1 MGQIFD
7 LFGDPV
13 PENKGKRG
21 RPQHVPTQEN
31 RNKVNMLLAMG
42 RSNERIAN
50 ALNVTIPTL
59 RKHYFSELKGRDTA
73 RDRLDARL
81 AMTLWG
87 QFQGG
92 NTGAG
97 REFIRLIERNDM
109 AFGLRGAAAPAPSS
123 DTEKTGKLG
132 KKELANREAQTAH
145 QGTDWGTLLQ

>member
-1 MGQIFD
+1 MDQIFD

-21 RPQHVPTQEN
+21 RPQHIPTQEN
-31 RNKVNMLLAMG
+31 RNKVSMLLAMG

-50 ALNVTIPTL
+50 ALNVTLPTL
-59 RKHYFSELKGRDTA
+59 RKHYFSELKFRDTA

-97 REFIRLIERNDM
+97 REFIRLLERNDM
-109 AFGLRGAAAPAPSS
+109 AFGQRGAPAPAVEV
-123 DTEKTGKLG
+123 EKAEKLG
-132 KKELANREAQTAH
+132 KKERADREAQTAH
-145 QGTDWGTLLQ
+145 QGTDWNKLLQ